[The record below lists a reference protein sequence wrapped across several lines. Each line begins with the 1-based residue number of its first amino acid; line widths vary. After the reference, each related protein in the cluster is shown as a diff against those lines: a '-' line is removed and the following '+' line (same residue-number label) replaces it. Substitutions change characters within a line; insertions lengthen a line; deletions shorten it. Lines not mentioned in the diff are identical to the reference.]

1 MEEILN
7 DPTKF
12 RKVNFKKCFKEANY
26 LVDKEKEINKLLND
40 LCEREIFSKQESE
53 NLKPFGS
60 QPGILYGLCK
70 VHKAVTEGIPP
81 FRPILSAINTP
92 SYRLA
97 KFFVPLLSEFTKN
110 EFVVKDSFSFSTDV
124 RNQNPDLFMTSF
136 DIDSLFT
143 NLPLDETIDICITK
157 VFKRKHKFKGMTK
170 IEFKKLLE
178 FATKDALILFNDV
191 YYEQIDGVAMG
202 SPLGPTLA
210 NVFLCHKE
218 EEWLK
223 KCPEKFKPVYY
234 KRYMDDTFLL
244 FRSKQNIKMFF
255 RYINSRH
262 KNMSFTLEE
271 ESDNKLPFLDILVI
285 RDNILTTR
293 IYRKTTFSGLYSNF
307 HSFLPEKYKSGLM
320 HTLLFRIYT
329 ICSDRSKIY
338 TEIGNLRKF
347 MRKNDYPSYFL
358 DKCIKLF
365 FDKVFCKKS
374 TEDNF
379 DVPRKV
385 VCINV
390 PFMGTDSLKLRSKLT
405 GIVRDY
411 FPMCKVKII
420 LNSGCRLGNF
430 FRFKDKVPLNV
441 RSLILYKF
449 SCGGCNSAYL
459 GKSKRHYLVRV
470 FEHLGISLAT
480 GKRYTYNPKNNN
492 NTAVL
497 NHINC
502 NNCHANID
510 NFRIIGS
517 AKNDYTLCLKESL
530 LIQLYKFNLNTN
542 VKSMP
547 LKLFD

>member
-97 KFFVPLLSEFTKN
+97 TFFVPLLSEFTKN
-110 EFVVKDSFSFSTDV
+110 EFVIKDSFSFSTDV

-271 ESDNKLPFLDILVI
+271 ESDIKLPFLDILVI
-285 RDNILTTR
+285 RDNILTTN
-293 IYRKTTFSGLYSNF
+293 IYRKPTFSGLYSNF

-320 HTLLFRIYT
+320 YTLLFRIYT

-420 LNSGCRLGNF
+420 LNSG
-430 FRFKDKVPLNV
+430 
-441 RSLILYKF
+441 SW
-449 SCGGCNSAYL
+449 
-459 GKSKRHYLVRV
+459 
-470 FEHLGISLAT
+470 
-480 GKRYTYNPKNNN
+480 
-492 NTAVL
+492 
-497 NHINC
+497 
-502 NNCHANID
+502 
-510 NFRIIGS
+510 
-517 AKNDYTLCLKESL
+517 
-530 LIQLYKFNLNTN
+530 
-542 VKSMP
+542 
-547 LKLFD
+547 